1 MSAKQNVKITE
12 HVGLCV
18 GSPAC
23 GYTERMLEPARV
35 CVQFLKARLW
45 LRHFIEQ
52 LVEERLIKMGVIN
65 IVTGSCVWCWNPRA
79 ESWPHPS

>member
-45 LRHFIEQ
+45 LRLEDSH
-52 LVEERLIKMGVIN
+52 
-65 IVTGSCVWCWNPRA
+65 
-79 ESWPHPS
+79 